1 MEYILQNEKLQ
12 IKINSMGAEL
22 TEIINKNNG
31 LSYLW
36 DANPAHWKRSSP
48 VLFPNVGK
56 YFNGKYLYDGK
67 EYYQGQHGFARDME
81 FELLEEKENYISFI
95 LNSNEKTKHN
105 YPFDFSLI
113 LYYELKGNEIVVGWH
128 VINKD
133 NKVMYF
139 SIGGHPAFNVPLK
152 DENRSDCYLYFKD
165 VNKVESN
172 MINSSGYSI
181 DKMLEYQLDNGYLQI
196 TDALF
201 DNDALVIEQQNI
213 KEVSI
218 TDKNKNPFI
227 TIKMDCPLF
236 GVWSPSQTTPFVCIE
251 PWYGRCDSEGFNGTL
266 ADRKYQN
273 KLDVNEEFKAEYSI
287 CIF

>member
-133 NKVMYF
+133 NKVIWSSNYAASF
-139 SIGGHPAFNVPLK
+139 KIVNIDDYYILISSIAVQNGGEYVLVMDKEGNVVK
-152 DENRSDCYLYFKD
+152 TFENVLI
-165 VNKVESN
+165 V
-172 MINSSGYSI
+172 I
-181 DKMLEYQLDNGYLQI
+181 DKNNSELKV
-196 TDALF
+196 TDC
-201 DNDALVIEQQNI
+201 
-213 KEVSI
+213 KSI
-218 TDKNKNPFI
+218 SLT
-227 TIKMDCPLF
+227 
-236 GVWSPSQTTPFVCIE
+236 
-251 PWYGRCDSEGFNGTL
+251 
-266 ADRKYQN
+266 
-273 KLDVNEEFKAEYSI
+273 SI
-287 CIF
+287 CPSKTYSLK